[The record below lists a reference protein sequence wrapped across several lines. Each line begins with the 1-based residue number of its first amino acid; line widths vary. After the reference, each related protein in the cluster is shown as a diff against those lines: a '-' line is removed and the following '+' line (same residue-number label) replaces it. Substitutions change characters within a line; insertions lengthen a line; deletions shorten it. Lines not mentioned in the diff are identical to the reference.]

1 MNSFPLTYIAYFFAS
16 CLLCATILYSEFWTC
31 KSAGLIFPFETY
43 LETIQIKVKIPAL
56 RCTVFIPSTKGG
68 TLSTYYPTQYTTI
81 YYIYPILTVSFHLLA
96 EVHVTSNYPIK
107 RFRVKSSK
115 IKKEIIIFV
124 MQIHTGPS
132 SKDPHA
138 TSHGWEALPLQPLWS
153 PIRPSSQ
160 PASSLARAHWWT
172 SIRVRVMFSQ
182 VQWLKST
189 ESSSTDPQGRETIR
203 MRALSD
209 AIQTKAPPD
218 TSQVWHQYQLWTSN
232 EDTGCLSV
240 LGKRRFRWGYRHWYR
255 RRSRGSRS
263 IIIGQQKNK
272 CFS

>member
-1 MNSFPLTYIAYFFAS
+1 MAYFFAS

-31 KSAGLIFPFETY
+31 KPAGAIFPFETY
-43 LETIQIKVKIPAL
+43 LRTIQIKVKIPAL
-56 RCTVFIPSTKGG
+56 RCTVFIPLTKGW
-68 TLSTYYPTQYTTI
+68 TLSTYYPTSKFFYIFTNAI

-96 EVHVTSNYPIK
+96 EVHITSNYPIK
-107 RFRVKSSK
+107 RSRVKSSK
-115 IKKEIIIFV
+115 IKKEITTFV

-138 TSHGWEALPLQPLWS
+138 TSHGREALPLQPLWS

-160 PASSLARAHWWT
+160 LASPLARAHWWT

-189 ESSSTDPQGRETIR
+189 ESSSTDPQGGETVR

-232 EDTGCLSV
+232 EDTGCFSV
-240 LGKRRFRWGYRHWYR
+240 LGKRRFRRGYRYWYW

-263 IIIGQQKNK
+263 IVIGQQKNK

>member
-1 MNSFPLTYIAYFFAS
+1 MQICGRNISIWNVSGNDTDKSQDTSF
-16 CLLCATILYSEFWTC
+16 
-31 KSAGLIFPFETY
+31 
-43 LETIQIKVKIPAL
+43 
-56 RCTVFIPSTKGG
+56 
-68 TLSTYYPTQYTTI
+68 
-81 YYIYPILTVSFHLLA
+81 
-96 EVHVTSNYPIK
+96 EVHSIYSIDQRLNPFNILSYLKIFLYFYKRNILHLSYTYRILSPFSRVHLTSNYPIK
-107 RFRVKSSK
+107 GSRVKSSK
-115 IKKEIIIFV
+115 IKKEIITFV
-124 MQIHTGPS
+124 MQIHAGPS

-138 TSHGWEALPLQPLWS
+138 TSHGREALPLQPLWS

-160 PASSLARAHWWT
+160 PASPLARAHWWT

-189 ESSSTDPQGRETIR
+189 ESSSTDPQGRETVR
-203 MRALSD
+203 MRTLPD
-209 AIQTKAPPD
+209 AIPTKAPPD